1 MSRPAGHAMKA
12 RLRIVI
18 LLALT
23 VLLGGMG
30 WLVFRALETNEK
42 FELAQKVLEL
52 VPDAAQR
59 IQDFRRVQ
67 VRDGRKEWEIAA
79 REARYF
85 DEEQRVLVRE
95 PMVRLYLTDGRV
107 VGIRGDEGVVL
118 LDGRELRSVDLTGAI
133 EVTLAEYT
141 VRTAAAHYDRGADTI
156 RAPGGVEISGGEL
169 DARGTGMEVDVRTQK
184 LRLLDEVQMILRP
197 RKAVG
202 DDT

>member
-1 MSRPAGHAMKA
+1 MKA

-85 DEEQRVLVRE
+85 DEEQRLVVRE

-141 VRTAAAHYDRGADTI
+141 VRTSAAHYDRGADTI

-169 DARGTGMEVDVRTQK
+169 DARGTGMEVEVRTQK

-202 DDT
+202 NDT